1 MVCGSTF
8 SRTICSICYEDLK
21 PIVEDLQ
28 SISICG
34 HVFHE
39 LCLQQWFEYC
49 SNAKKKSCP
58 VCKQTCSEVNVSR
71 LYFQSVGDQN
81 LSQKFVNC
89 KEDPEE
95 LQREI
100 ERLER
105 KVSGLSSD
113 LELYK
118 KDVKELSEKLRWS
131 QAQADKEAT
140 LKTEVIQQKAFIQKS
155 FDNKSKEL
163 DEKILECKRLNEM
176 NKALAKELAELT
188 LASDLSLVKE
198 KILKLDSLGNE
209 ANNKGSRDYLAD
221 LLALRNKSYIELMT
235 KYKDLAPSLDKLK
248 KKKKE
253 IKELKAT
260 IKELEIA
267 VEVKDNEVLRAL
279 RATKKTS
286 REGGTPNDVKGNPN
300 SSSTCKRSD
309 HHFVEPAGQ
318 NNILGQNGSTT
329 RDLFT
334 SRKLEKLKPSKD
346 ASVTNTKDDRS
357 TNALGKSI
365 DSYILVDANASE
377 VSTVMHQ
384 FLPDPK
390 PQISENLAFQ
400 KNCSSKT
407 ESATDTKSVV
417 HRPYNKDW
425 VSGLKSGSKCDTN
438 PTLSAAM
445 DEDTVLLLDDIKQVQ
460 SFINADKE
468 TPCQVPISQPGDLC
482 FAGGLLGPDGTK
494 RHLGKWCKRVQGNEP
509 ASSSAAMQGSNGSAG
524 DLIAVGADGR
534 GGKIKVLRSLNQSSL
549 DSGETSTL
557 AKRCKYGAKTS
568 TSQPRGG
575 LQIEHF
581 FGRQG
586 Q

>member
-1 MVCGSTF
+1 MVCGNTF

-131 QAQADKEAT
+131 QAQADQEAT

-209 ANNKGSRDYLAD
+209 ANNKGNRDYLAD

-253 IKELKAT
+253 IKELKAR

-286 REGGTPNDVKGNPN
+286 REG
-300 SSSTCKRSD
+300 
-309 HHFVEPAGQ
+309 EPAGQ
-318 NNILGQNGSTT
+318 NNNLGQNGRSTT

-346 ASVTNTKDDRS
+346 ASLTNTKDDRS

-390 PQISENLAFQ
+390 PQINENLAVQ

-425 VSGLKSGSKCDTN
+425 VSGLMSGSKCDTN

-482 FAGGLLGPDGTK
+482 FVGGLLGPDGTK

-509 ASSSAAMQGSNGSAG
+509 ASSSAAMQGSSGSTG
-524 DLIAVGADGR
+524 NLIAVGADGR
-534 GGKIKVLRSLNQSSL
+534 GGKIK
-549 DSGETSTL
+549 DSGATSTL